1 MARKIMIAGNW
12 KMNGLS
18 EDGVALAR
26 EVAAEVKKRCAVPRS
41 RSVRKMPILRS
52 RALTPATSARPC

>member
-26 EVAAEVKKRCAVPRS
+26 EVAAEVKKLGKPACELDRK
-41 RSVRKMPILRS
+41 SVV
-52 RALTPATSARPC
+52 